1 MATAAKAW
9 QKYKGQEHK
18 TNGEQVVGIS
28 SVEHAEQQ
36 HVCSNMV
43 EAVCGPAT
51 GNPCPGLCQP
61 SPSVAVRDTAGA
73 VRDSALGS
81 GAVGADKSQAA
92 DGASSSHAAG
102 LQPVD
107 SSDVRSQV
115 GDRQHSHRVEFVQS
129 SVDPADAAARGAS
142 ASHQGGAADEGLEA
156 EQQATAADLR
166 ARVAARM
173 RR

>member
-18 TNGEQVVGIS
+18 TSGEQVAGLS
-28 SVEHAEQQ
+28 SVDHAEQQ
-36 HVCSNMV
+36 HVCSNMA
-43 EAVCGPAT
+43 EASNASAT
-51 GNPCPGLCQP
+51 GNTSPSLCQ
-61 SPSVAVRDTAGA
+61 PSVAVRDTAAGI
-73 VRDSALGS
+73 SAI
-81 GAVGADKSQAA
+81 GADKSQAA

-102 LQPVD
+102 LQPVG
-107 SSDVRSQV
+107 SSNVTSHM
-115 GDRQHSHRVEFVQS
+115 GERQHSHRVEFVQS
-129 SVDPADAAARGAS
+129 MVDTADAAAHGAS
-142 ASHQGGAADEGLEA
+142 VRHQGGAAGEGLEA